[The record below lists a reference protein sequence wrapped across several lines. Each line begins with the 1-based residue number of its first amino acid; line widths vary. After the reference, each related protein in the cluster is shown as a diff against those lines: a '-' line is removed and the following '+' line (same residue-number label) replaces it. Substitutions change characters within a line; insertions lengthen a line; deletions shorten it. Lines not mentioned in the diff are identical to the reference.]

1 MFGFYNVKD
10 VAVTIPHRLYILIYN
25 TNIHQLI
32 VFKSALGCLVRLLL
46 YLLNLYEPMKLK
58 KLALRT
64 RIFLAMILLVLLAS
78 VLISAVAIYQ
88 YKEQSEDYHKDRLE
102 RKEENIQ
109 THLKRVLNSRQ
120 NTWEVKTENIPL
132 IFKEEIYNVADIHKL
147 QINLYNLEGDLLI
160 TSKAGLQDNNVVKCL
175 TAEVM
180 NALTQNIE
188 FNNASEIAQHRFVD
202 KHKENGETF
211 QSSYTYITDNRS
223 KAIAILNIPYLEKDD
238 FLEKELQEFLQRL
251 GFAFMLVLL
260 TAIVIAFLLSKYIT
274 KSLKTI
280 SDKINTTRL
289 EKRNERID
297 VDDTSEEISTLVN
310 SYNSMIDELE
320 ESAVQLAKS
329 EREQAWREMAKQV
342 AHEIKNPLTPMR
354 LTVQN
359 FQRKFNPEDE
369 NIHQK
374 VDEYSKTLI
383 QQIDTMSSIA
393 SAFSNFAKM
402 PAQQNET
409 LNVVKIVKLALDI
422 FNEDYIIFTS
432 DSDEIIAKFDRT
444 QLIRVVTNLVKN
456 AIQAIPEDKTPKIVI
471 NVSQNNGD
479 VLITVADNGLGVA
492 EENKHKVFEPK
503 FTTKTSG
510 MGLGLAMVK
519 NIVETYNGQV
529 SFVSKKDK
537 GTTFKV
543 SFPKR

>member
-1 MFGFYNVKD
+1 MN
-10 VAVTIPHRLYILIYN
+10 
-25 TNIHQLI
+25 
-32 VFKSALGCLVRLLL
+32 
-46 YLLNLYEPMKLK
+46 LK
-58 KLALRT
+58 KLSLRT
-64 RIFLAMILLVLLAS
+64 RIFLAMIFLVLLAS
-78 VLISAVAIYQ
+78 IIISAVAIYQ
-88 YKEQSEDYHKDRLE
+88 YKEQSEDYHKGRLE
-102 RKEENIQ
+102 RKEENIR
-109 THLKRVLNSRQ
+109 THLRRVLNGRQ

-147 QINLYNLEGDLLI
+147 QINLYDLEGNLQI
-160 TSKAGLQDNNVVKCL
+160 SSKAGLQNFAAAKCL
-175 TAEVM
+175 DTEILNAISNTA
-180 NALTQNIE
+180 I
-188 FNNASEIAQHRFVD
+188 HRFVD

-211 QSSYTYITDNRS
+211 QSSYTILKDQKS
-223 KAIAILNIPYLEKDD
+223 KSIAILNLPYLEKDD
-238 FLEKELQEFLQRL
+238 FLTKELQEFLKRIS
-251 GFAFMLVLL
+251 FAFMFVLL
-260 TAIVIAFLLSKYIT
+260 IAITIAFLLSKYVT

-280 SDKINTTRL
+280 SDKINMTRL
-289 EKRNERID
+289 ERRNEKID
-297 VDDTSEEISTLVN
+297 VDATSEEISALVN

-320 ESAVQLAKS
+320 ESAIQLARS

-369 NIHQK
+369 NIYQK
-374 VDEYSKTLI
+374 LDEYSKTLI

-422 FNEDYIIFTS
+422 FNEDYIEFHA
-432 DSDEIIAKFDRT
+432 DEKEIIAKLDRT

-456 AIQAIPEDKTPKIVI
+456 GIQAIPEDSLETPKISVEVTNKNKNVVI
-471 NVSQNNGD
+471 SVS
-479 VLITVADNGLGVA
+479 DNGKGIS
-492 EENKHKVFEPK
+492 EENKTKVFEPK
-503 FTTKTSG
+503 FTTKSSG

-519 NIVETYNGQV
+519 NIVETYKGTITFQSEKN
-529 SFVSKKDK
+529 K

-543 SFPKR
+543 TLPKA